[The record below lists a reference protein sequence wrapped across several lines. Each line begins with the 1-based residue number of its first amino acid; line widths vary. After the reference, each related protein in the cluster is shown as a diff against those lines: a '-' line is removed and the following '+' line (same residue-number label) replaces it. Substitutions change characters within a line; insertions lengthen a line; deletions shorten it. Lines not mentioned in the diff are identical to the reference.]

1 MFANCKCKNSA
12 IFTVI
17 IICLAPIFLIVPSMA
32 AAGSDFG
39 QKPWIQV
46 ETKHTIIRY
55 KSDRDLLKFH
65 KSVDYGPSLWNRTS
79 SFSSIPVSEVKR
91 MLIQKSD
98 AIFERAQE
106 ILDMRKKFK
115 TRTIINIYPDSKELK
130 KAYSIIYKGQCR
142 IRAWYRFRNNS
153 VYINADDVHAGM
165 LAHELA
171 HGIIDRFLLVKPPS
185 ETAEIL
191 ARYVDSHL

>member
-79 SFSSIPVSEVKR
+79 YF
-91 MLIQKSD
+91 
-98 AIFERAQE
+98 
-106 ILDMRKKFK
+106 
-115 TRTIINIYPDSKELK
+115 
-130 KAYSIIYKGQCR
+130 SIIQ
-142 IRAWYRFRNNS
+142 
-153 VYINADDVHAGM
+153 V
-165 LAHELA
+165 
-171 HGIIDRFLLVKPPS
+171 
-185 ETAEIL
+185 
-191 ARYVDSHL
+191 